1 MSLFTGT
8 KGIFGLIRQ
17 QFDYGSSFYLE
28 VSSSIQLGPKGYIL
42 SFFLRSDVPSNL
54 GIRASLFIHVKPRGT
69 KPSKL
74 HLIRINIVRNLK
86 IYLLYNGLQS
96 VQIKEIIS

>member
-1 MSLFTGT
+1 MSLLLGT

-28 VSSSIQLGPKGYIL
+28 ASSSIQFGPKGYIL
-42 SFFLRSDVPSNL
+42 VLFLRTDVPSNL
-54 GIRASLFIHVKPRGT
+54 GIIASLLIHVKPRGT

-74 HLIRINIVRNLK
+74 HLLGINVVCNAEGI
-86 IYLLYNGLQS
+86 
-96 VQIKEIIS
+96 